1 MNPFV
6 TNVLDFDVTSCEVK
20 DKSVTARKNVTKPG
34 KSLKMSEGFHMRKG
48 FLNLEFHLG
57 AANGF

>member
-20 DKSVTARKNVTKPG
+20 DKKRHRTEKRHQIRKMLT
-34 KSLKMSEGFHMRKG
+34 GFHMRKE
-48 FLNLEFHLG
+48 FLNLKFHLR